1 MIDTT
6 GNSDNLK
13 VACMALDI
21 FTKSWCMDC
30 EFTKKHNHL
39 TYRCDECEFYQ
50 VNGDCLIEHFII
62 NRTGDLPEDFVS
74 MSR

>member
-21 FTKSWCMDC
+21 FTKCWCIDC
-30 EFTKKHNHL
+30 EFTEKHNHL
-39 TYRCDECEFYQ
+39 TFSIFATSETLNNISYHPQKYQ
-50 VNGDCLIEHFII
+50 
-62 NRTGDLPEDFVS
+62 T
-74 MSR
+74 M

>member
-21 FTKSWCMDC
+21 FTKGWCIDC
-30 EFTKKHNHL
+30 EFTEKHNHL
-39 TYRCDECEFYQ
+39 TFRCDECEFYKD
-50 VNGDCLIEHFII
+50 NGDCLI
-62 NRTGDLPEDFVS
+62 TLFVENHKRFS
-74 MSR
+74 W